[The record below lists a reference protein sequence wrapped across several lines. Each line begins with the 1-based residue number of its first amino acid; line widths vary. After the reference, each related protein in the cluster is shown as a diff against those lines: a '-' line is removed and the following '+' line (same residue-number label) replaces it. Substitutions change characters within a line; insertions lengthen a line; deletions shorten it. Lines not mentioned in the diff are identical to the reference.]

1 MINFE
6 KNRREM
12 NNRKQYSPIGSI
24 WDDFE
29 REHFTQEEISEMN
42 EKVSKICEL
51 IDARNEGKM
60 NQEEFEAIL
69 KEKGVM

>member
-1 MINFE
+1 MRE
-6 KNRREM
+6 KKE
-12 NNRKQYSPIGSI
+12 YSPIGSS

-29 REHFTQEEISEMN
+29 REHFSQEEIYAMN
-42 EKVSKICEL
+42 EKASKICEL

-69 KEKGVM
+69 KEKGLM